1 MKRLSVV
8 KVLVLVM
15 FFSILVVPF
24 NGHAQDK
31 VITLKVANWFPIAH
45 KQSALLESWG
55 KDLEKRTNG
64 RVKVNY
70 YPGGT
75 LVPAVQSYDAVTKG
89 ISDVGNH
96 VIGYTIGRFPLTEV
110 LDLPL
115 GYPNNTVPTKLAN
128 AFYAKFKPK
137 EFDDVKVLW
146 FHAQAPGIV
155 HTKTKPINKLE
166 DLKGM
171 KMRTFGPNAEL
182 MSLLGGT
189 PVAMP
194 MGDVYDA
201 LSRGVAEG
209 LMCAYEATEGFRFGE
224 HLKYTTENYG
234 TSYSAVFVVVMNKD
248 TWNSMPP
255 DIQKIVDS
263 MSPEYIEKYAAM
275 WDEVEKSG
283 KEFLL
288 KRGNKI
294 ITLSKEEDA
303 RWVKAAQ
310 PIFNTYLKNMKEKGL
325 PGEEALKFARDYLA
339 AARKGAAVPATAPV
353 KEPAKAKAPAKK

>member
-1 MKRLSVV
+1 MKRSNFVQ
-8 KVLVLVM
+8 VLALII
-15 FFSILVVPF
+15 FTCALIVPF
-24 NGHAQDK
+24 HGNTQEK

-45 KQSALLESWG
+45 KQTSLLESWG
-55 KDLEKRTNG
+55 KELEKRTNG
-64 RVKVNY
+64 RIKVNY

-75 LVPAVQSYDAVTKG
+75 LVPAVQSYEAVTKG

-96 VIGYTIGRFPLTEV
+96 VIGYTVGRFPLTEV

-166 DLKGM
+166 DLKGL
-171 KMRTFGPNAEL
+171 KMRTFGSNAEL

-224 HLKYTTENYG
+224 HLKYSTENYG
-234 TSYSAVFVVVMNKD
+234 TSYSAVFVVVLNKD
-248 TWNSMPP
+248 KWNSMPP
-255 DIQKIVDS
+255 DIQKTVDALS
-263 MSPEYIEKYAAM
+263 QEYIDKYAAM
-275 WDEVEKSG
+275 WDDVEKSG
-283 KEFLL
+283 KQFLL

-310 PIFNTYLKNMKEKGL
+310 PIFNNYVKKMKEKGL
-325 PGEEALKFARDYLA
+325 PGEEALKFAQDYLKSH
-339 AARKGAAVPATAPV
+339 RK
-353 KEPAKAKAPAKK
+353 

>member
-8 KVLVLVM
+8 KVLVLAV
-15 FFSILVVPF
+15 FLSILVIPIQAQ
-24 NGHAQDK
+24 AQDK

-45 KQSALLESWG
+45 KQTPLLESWG

-70 YPGGT
+70 YPAGT
-75 LVPAVQSYDAVTKG
+75 LVPAAQSYDAVTKG

-96 VIGYTIGRFPLTEV
+96 VLGYTVGRFPLTEI

-128 AFYAKFKPK
+128 AFYAKFHPK
-137 EFDDVKVLW
+137 EFNDVKILW
-146 FHAQAPGIV
+146 FHAQAPGII

-171 KMRTFGPNAEL
+171 KMRTYGSNARL

-189 PVAMP
+189 PVAMTMP
-194 MGDVYDA
+194 EVYDA

-224 HLKYTTENYG
+224 QLKYSTENFA
-234 TSYSAVFVVVMNKD
+234 TSYSAVFVVVLNKD
-248 TWNSMPP
+248 KWNSMPP
-255 DIQKIVDS
+255 DIQKIIDA
-263 MSPEYIEKYAAM
+263 MSPEYIDKYAAM
-275 WDEVEKSG
+275 WDDIEKSG
-283 KEFLL
+283 KAYLV

-294 ITLSKEEDA
+294 ISLSKEEET
-303 RWVKAAQ
+303 RWVAKAQ
-310 PIFNTYLKNMKEKGL
+310 PIFDDYVKKMKEKGL
-325 PGEEALKFARDYLA
+325 PGEEALKFAMDYLKPY
-339 AARKGAAVPATAPV
+339 RK
-353 KEPAKAKAPAKK
+353 

>member
-1 MKRLSVV
+1 MKRLSVLKLAV
-8 KVLVLVM
+8 IALFFAALVM
-15 FFSILVVPF
+15 PVQGF
-24 NGHAQDK
+24 AQGK

-45 KQSALLESWG
+45 KQTPLLESWC
-55 KDLEKRTNG
+55 KEVEKRTNG

-75 LVPAVQSYDAVTKG
+75 LVPAVQAYDAVTKG

-96 VIGYTIGRFPLTEV
+96 VLGYTVGRFPLSEIM
-110 LDLPL
+110 DLPL

-155 HTKTKPINKLE
+155 HTKSKPINKLE

-171 KMRTFGPNAEL
+171 KMRTYGPNAKL

-194 MGDVYDA
+194 MTDVYDA
-201 LSRGVAEG
+201 LSRGVADG
-209 LMCAYEATEGFRFGE
+209 LMCAYEATEGFRFGDQ
-224 HLKYTTENYG
+224 LKYSTENFA
-234 TSYSAVFVVVMNKD
+234 TSYSAVFAVVMNKNK
-248 TWNSMPP
+248 WNSMPP
-255 DIQKIVDS
+255 DIQKIIDDL
-263 MSPEYIEKYAAM
+263 SPEYIEKYAAM
-275 WDEVEKSG
+275 WDDISKSG
-283 KEFLL
+283 KAYLE
-288 KRGNKI
+288 KRGQKI
-294 ITLSKEEDA
+294 ITLSKEEEA

-310 PIFNTYLKNMKEKGL
+310 PIFDEYVKKMKEKGL
-325 PGEEALKFARDYLA
+325 PGEEALKFCVDYLKPY
-339 AARKGAAVPATAPV
+339 RK
-353 KEPAKAKAPAKK
+353 

>member
-8 KVLVLVM
+8 KVLVLAV
-15 FFSILVVPF
+15 FLSVLVVPIQAQ
-24 NGHAQDK
+24 AQDK

-45 KQSALLESWG
+45 KQTPLLESWG

-70 YPGGT
+70 YPAGT
-75 LVPAVQSYDAVTKG
+75 LVPAAQSYDAVTKG

-96 VIGYTIGRFPLTEV
+96 VLGYTVGRFPLTEI

-137 EFDDVKVLW
+137 EFNDVKVLW
-146 FHAQAPGIV
+146 FHAQAPGII

-171 KMRTFGPNAEL
+171 KMRTYGSNARL

-189 PVAMP
+189 PVAMTMP
-194 MGDVYDA
+194 EVYDA

-224 HLKYTTENYG
+224 QLKYSTENFA
-234 TSYSAVFVVVMNKD
+234 TSYSAVFVVVLNKD
-248 TWNSMPP
+248 KWNSMPP
-255 DIQKIVDS
+255 DIQKIIDA
-263 MSPEYIEKYAAM
+263 MSPEYIDKYATM
-275 WDEVEKSG
+275 WDDIEKSG
-283 KEFLL
+283 KAYLV

-294 ITLSKEEDA
+294 ISLSKEEET
-303 RWVKAAQ
+303 RWVAKAQ
-310 PIFNTYLKNMKEKGL
+310 PIFDDYVKKMKEKGL
-325 PGEEALKFARDYLA
+325 PGEEALKFAMDYLKPY
-339 AARKGAAVPATAPV
+339 RK
-353 KEPAKAKAPAKK
+353 

>member
-1 MKRLSVV
+1 MKGSSIA
-8 KVLVLVM
+8 KVLVSIM
-15 FFSILVVPF
+15 FLTVVAVPF
-24 NGHAQDK
+24 HAFAQEK

-45 KQSALLESWG
+45 KQSGLLESWG

-70 YPGGT
+70 YPGGQ

-96 VIGYTIGRFPLTEV
+96 VIGYTVGRFPLTEV

-128 AFYAKFKPK
+128 AFYARFKPK

-171 KMRTFGPNAEL
+171 KMRTFGSNAEL

-234 TSYSAVFVVVMNKD
+234 TSYSAVFAVVLNKD
-248 TWNSMPP
+248 KWNEMPP
-255 DIQKIVDS
+255 DVQKIVDGLS
-263 MSPEYIEKYAAM
+263 QEYIEKYAAM
-275 WDEVEKSG
+275 WDDVEKSG

-294 ITLSKEEDA
+294 ISLSREEDA
-303 RWVKAAQ
+303 KWVKAAQ
-310 PIFNTYLKNMKEKGL
+310 PIFISYVKKMKEKGL
-325 PGEEALKFARDYLA
+325 PGEEALKFAQDYLA
-339 AARKGAAVPATAPV
+339 AAKKGAAA
-353 KEPAKAKAPAKK
+353 PAKVPAKAPAPARK

>member
-1 MKRLSVV
+1 MKGLTVV

-15 FFSILVVPF
+15 FLSVVFIPLQ
-24 NGHAQDK
+24 GHAQDK
-31 VITLKVANWFPIAH
+31 VITLKVANWFPVAH
-45 KQSALLESWG
+45 KQTPLLESWG

-70 YPGGT
+70 YPAGT
-75 LVPAVQSYDAVTKG
+75 LVPAPQSYDAVTKG

-96 VIGYTIGRFPLTEV
+96 VLGYTVGRFPLTEV

-128 AFYAKFKPK
+128 AFYDKFKPK
-137 EFDDVKVLW
+137 EFNDVKVLW

-155 HTKTKPINKLE
+155 HTKTKPITKLE

-171 KMRTFGPNAEL
+171 KMRTYGSNAKL

-194 MGDVYDA
+194 MTDVYDA

-209 LMCAYEATEGFRFGE
+209 LMCAYEATEGFRFGDQ
-224 HLKYTTENYG
+224 LKYSTENYA
-234 TSYSAVFVVVMNKD
+234 TSYSAVFAIVMNKD
-248 TWNSMPP
+248 KWNSIPP
-255 DIQKIVDS
+255 DIQKIIDT
-263 MSPEYIEKYAAM
+263 MSAEYIEKYAAM
-275 WDEVEKSG
+275 WDDIEKSG
-283 KEFLL
+283 KAYLV

-294 ITLSKEEDA
+294 NTLSKEEEA
-303 RWVKAAQ
+303 KWVEKAQ
-310 PIFNTYLKNMKEKGL
+310 PIFDDYVKKMKEKGL
-325 PGEEALKFARDYLA
+325 PGDEALKFARDYLKPY
-339 AARKGAAVPATAPV
+339 RK
-353 KEPAKAKAPAKK
+353 

>member
-1 MKRLSVV
+1 MKGLTIV
-8 KVLVLVM
+8 KVLVVAL
-15 FFSILVVPF
+15 FLSILVIPIQ
-24 NGHAQDK
+24 GHAQDK
-31 VITLKVANWFPIAH
+31 VITLKVANWFPVAH
-45 KQSALLESWG
+45 KQTPLLESWG

-64 RVKVNY
+64 KVKVNY
-70 YPGGT
+70 YPAGT
-75 LVPAVQSYDAVTKG
+75 LVPAPQSYDAVTKG

-96 VIGYTIGRFPLTEV
+96 VLGYTVGRFPLTEV

-155 HTKTKPINKLE
+155 HTKTKAINKLE

-171 KMRTFGPNAEL
+171 KMRTYGSNAKL

-194 MGDVYDA
+194 MTDVYDA

-209 LMCAYEATEGFRFGE
+209 LMCAYEATEGFRFGDQ
-224 HLKYTTENYG
+224 LKFTTENYA
-234 TSYSAVFVVVMNKD
+234 TSYSAVFAIVMNKD
-248 TWNSMPP
+248 KWNSLPP
-255 DIQKIVDS
+255 DIQKIIDT

-275 WDEVEKSG
+275 WDDIEKSG
-283 KEFLL
+283 KAYLV

-294 ITLSKEEDA
+294 ITLSKEEEA
-303 RWVKAAQ
+303 KWVEKAQ
-310 PIFNTYLKNMKEKGL
+310 PIFDDYVKKMKEKNL
-325 PGEEALKFARDYLA
+325 PGDEALKFARDYLKPF
-339 AARKGAAVPATAPV
+339 RK
-353 KEPAKAKAPAKK
+353 